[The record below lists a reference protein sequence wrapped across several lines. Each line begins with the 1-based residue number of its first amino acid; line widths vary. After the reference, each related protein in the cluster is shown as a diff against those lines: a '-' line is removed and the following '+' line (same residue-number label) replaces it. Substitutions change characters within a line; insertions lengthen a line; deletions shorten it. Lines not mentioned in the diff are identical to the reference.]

1 MNHNWPSQQCVLP
14 HFREYIITD
23 IKWQDFLCILS
34 TKTSSILG
42 KLHTLHMLFNCSSEG
57 RKNQDALPSVIH
69 SVAWKV
75 LILTSKKSWGLNTLG
90 YTLPPI
96 SCSVVTFEHGEQSVA
111 GGASTQDLWITV
123 TLMPSSYFPW
133 PEPAKFPWMCHVA
146 KADGWDNKL
155 KIYRGLAEQVR
166 ILLTTD
172 HTLEVWFHRVHPS
185 NKRQTPTRVAFIP
198 IPASVL

>member
-1 MNHNWPSQQCVLP
+1 MATKSLWKDASQKRDEKCFSVYIMNHNWPSQQCVLP

-34 TKTSSILG
+34 TKISILG

-90 YTLPPI
+90 HSPTNFLQCGDFWAWRAV
-96 SCSVVTFEHGEQSVA
+96 SGWRGLNTGSVA
-111 GGASTQDLWITV
+111 YSDINA
-123 TLMPSSYFPW
+123 
-133 PEPAKFPWMCHVA
+133 
-146 KADGWDNKL
+146 
-155 KIYRGLAEQVR
+155 
-166 ILLTTD
+166 ILL
-172 HTLEVWFHRVHPS
+172 LSMARASKVSMNVSRSQGRWL
-185 NKRQTPTRVAFIP
+185 RQQTKNLPRSCWTG
-198 IPASVL
+198 